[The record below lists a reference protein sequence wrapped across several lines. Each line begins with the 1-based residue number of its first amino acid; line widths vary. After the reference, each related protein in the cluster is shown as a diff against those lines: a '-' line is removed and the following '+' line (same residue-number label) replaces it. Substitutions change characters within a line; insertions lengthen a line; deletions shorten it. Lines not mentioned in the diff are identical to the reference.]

1 MYPDVRV
8 WLQGFLKPRF
18 PKSTVVVSDT
28 SRVSL
33 GRFLEQQ
40 GLAEL
45 FPDYQTFEI
54 NVDITGIVK
63 GKHSSLA
70 FVECKLTTLT
80 LRDVSQSLGYSKVA
94 KPIFSILISP
104 AGISKAL
111 SLLLKVY
118 RRYDV
123 LEYAESQRLM
133 VGTWDTVRKTV
144 DPASLIPPGELAS
157 LFSS

>member
-1 MYPDVRV
+1 MYPDVCI
-8 WLQGFLKPRF
+8 WLQGFLKARF
-18 PKSTVVVSDT
+18 PKSTVMVGDT
-28 SRVSL
+28 SRISL

-40 GLAEL
+40 GLTDL
-45 FPDYQTFEI
+45 FPDYQTYEI
-54 NVDITGIVK
+54 SVDITGIVQ
-63 GKHSSLA
+63 GKHPSLA
-70 FVECKLTTLT
+70 FVECKLTMLT
-80 LRDVSQSLGYSKVA
+80 LKDVSQLLGYSKVA
-94 KPIFSILISP
+94 KPTFSILVSP

-123 LEYAESQRLM
+123 LEYAEGQRLM
-133 VGTWDTVRKTV
+133 VGTWDIVRKTV

>member
-54 NVDITGIVK
+54 NVDITGIVQS
-63 GKHSSLA
+63 KHSSLA

-80 LRDVSQSLGYSKVA
+80 LRDVSQLLGYSKVA

-104 AGISKAL
+104 SGISKAL

-118 RRYDV
+118 RRYDI
-123 LEYAESQRLM
+123 LEYAEGQRLM
-133 VGTWDTVRKTV
+133 VGTWDTVRKTA